1 MNYYSKPEAQI
12 AAQAAR
18 LRLLADL
25 LDLGDSE
32 NAWAAIAAGMLEAPE
47 LEPLPDEELPL

>member
-1 MNYYSKPEAQI
+1 MEHQRT
-12 AAQAAR
+12 AQAAR

-47 LEPLPDEELPL
+47 PDPLPDEEMPL